1 MKTFGETLA
10 QAMKDNGVK
19 QNELSERSGVYQSYI
34 SRLLNGKL
42 LDPTFT
48 KAVALI
54 HALGMTTDEFAAL
67 QEEDGHE

>member
-10 QAMKDNGVK
+10 QTMKIRGVK

-48 KAVALI
+48 KAIALI
-54 HALGMTTDEFAAL
+54 RALGMTMDEFVAV
-67 QEEDGHE
+67 QEEEKE

>member
-10 QAMKDNGVK
+10 QAMRNNGMK

-42 LDPTFT
+42 LDPTRLASSIRSF
-48 KAVALI
+48 
-54 HALGMTTDEFAAL
+54 
-67 QEEDGHE
+67 

>member
-10 QAMKDNGVK
+10 YAMKARGMK
-19 QNELSERSGVYQSYI
+19 QTELSEKSGVYQSYV
-34 SRLLNGKL
+34 SRILSGKL
-42 LDPTFT
+42 TDPTFT

-67 QEEDGHE
+67 QEEE

>member
-10 QAMKDNGVK
+10 QAMRNNGMK

-54 HALGMTTDEFAAL
+54 HALSMTTDEFAAL
-67 QEEDGHE
+67 QEEDGNE